1 MKSGL
6 YNGLLMEPLSLNREL
21 KNTLYTWAILIISCS
36 LLVVPLPEFLS
47 FFRLPWLSLAVIFF
61 SIMTPAGFGVISAW
75 IIGLLADILQGNI
88 FGGNA
93 MALSLIAYLS
103 YRFHLQIRV
112 FPMWQMM
119 LSVLLLLLLNEL
131 LVLWVDGIQGQMTF
145 NYIRWLGIILG
156 TLIWPIFMAFLLNL
170 KSKIL

>member
-1 MKSGL
+1 MRSGL
-6 YNGLLMEPLSLNREL
+6 YSVLLMEQLILNREI
-21 KNTLYTWAILIISCS
+21 KNNLFTWAILMISCS
-36 LLVVPLPEFLS
+36 LFVVPLPEFLS
-47 FFRLPWLSLAVIFF
+47 FFRPPWLSLSVIFF
-61 SIMTPAGFGVISAW
+61 SIMTPAGFGVFSAF
-75 IIGLLADILQGNI
+75 IIGLLADVVQGSI

-93 MALSLIAYLS
+93 LALSMIAYLS

-119 LSVLLLLLLNEL
+119 LSVLLMLLLNEL
-131 LVLWVDGIQGQMTF
+131 LVLWVEGIKEQMTF
-145 NYIRWLGIILG
+145 NYIRWLGIVLG

>member
-6 YNGLLMEPLSLNREL
+6 YKGLWMESLILNREI
-21 KNTLYTWAILIISCS
+21 KNTFYTWAVLMISCS
-36 LLVVPLPEFLS
+36 FLVVPLPEFLT
-47 FFRLPWLSLAVIFF
+47 FFRPPWLSLSVIFF
-61 SIMTPAGFGVISAW
+61 SIMTPAGFGIFSAF
-75 IIGLLADILQGNI
+75 IIGLLADVLQGNI

-119 LSVLLLLLLNEL
+119 LSVLLMLLLNEL
-131 LVLWVDGIQGQMTF
+131 LVLWAEGIQGQMTF
-145 NYIRWLGIILG
+145 NYVRWLGIVIG
-156 TLIWPIFMAFLLNL
+156 ALIWPIFMALLLNL

>member
-6 YNGLLMEPLSLNREL
+6 YNGLLIKPLIMNREI
-21 KNTLYTWAILIISCS
+21 KNTLFTWAVLMISCS
-36 LLVVPLPEFLS
+36 LLVIPLPEFLS
-47 FFRLPWLSLAVIFF
+47 FFRPPWLSLSVIFF
-61 SIMTPAGFGVISAW
+61 SIMTPASFGVFTAFF
-75 IIGLLADILQGNI
+75 IGLLADVLQGKI

-93 MALSLIAYLS
+93 MALSLIAYIS

-119 LSVLLLLLLNEL
+119 LSVLLMLAIYEL
-131 LVLWVDGIQGQMTF
+131 LVLWVEGIQGQMIF
-145 NYIRWLGIILG
+145 NYIRWLGIAIG
-156 TLIWPIFMAFLLNL
+156 ALIWPIFMAFLLNL

>member
-6 YNGLLMEPLSLNREL
+6 YSGFLMKRLTLNREL
-21 KNTLYTWAILIISCS
+21 KNTLYTWAVLMISCS

-47 FFRLPWLSLAVIFF
+47 FFRPPWLSLSVIFF
-61 SIMTPAGFGVISAW
+61 SIMTPAGFGILSAF
-75 IIGLLADILQGNI
+75 IIGLLADVVQGNI
-88 FGGNA
+88 FGGHA

-119 LSVLLLLLLNEL
+119 LSVLLILILNEL
-131 LVLWVDGIQGQMTF
+131 LILWVQGTQGQMAF
-145 NYIRWLGIILG
+145 NYMRWLGIFIG
-156 TLIWPIFMAFLLNL
+156 ALIWPIFIALLLNL
-170 KSKIL
+170 KSKII

>member
-6 YNGLLMEPLSLNREL
+6 YNGLFMKPLIMNREI
-21 KNTLYTWAILIISCS
+21 KNTLFTWAVLMISCS
-36 LLVVPLPEFLS
+36 LLVIPLPEFLS
-47 FFRLPWLSLAVIFF
+47 FFRPPWLSLSVIFF
-61 SIMTPAGFGVISAW
+61 SIMTPASFGVFTAFF
-75 IIGLLADILQGNI
+75 IGLLADVLQGSI

-93 MALSLIAYLS
+93 MALTLIAYIS

-119 LSVLLLLLLNEL
+119 LSVLLMLTLNEL
-131 LVLWVDGIQGQMTF
+131 LVLWVEGIEGQMIF
-145 NYIRWLGIILG
+145 NYTRWLSIAFGA
-156 TLIWPIFMAFLLNL
+156 LIWPIFMAFLLNL

>member
-1 MKSGL
+1 ML
-6 YNGLLMEPLSLNREL
+6 EPLILNKEI
-21 KNTLYTWAILIISCS
+21 KNTLYTWAVLIISCS

-47 FFRLPWLSLAVIFF
+47 FFRPPWLSLSVIFF
-61 SIMTPAGFGVISAW
+61 SIMTPASFGVFSAF
-75 IIGLLADILQGNI
+75 IIGLLADVLQGNI
-88 FGGNA
+88 FGGHA

-119 LSVLLLLLLNEL
+119 LSVLLILTLNEL
-131 LVLWVDGIQGQMTF
+131 LVLWVEGIKEQMTF
-145 NYIRWLGIILG
+145 NYIRWLGIVLG
-156 TLIWPIFMAFLLNL
+156 ALIWPIFMAFLLNL

>member
-6 YNGLLMEPLSLNREL
+6 YNGLLMEPLILNREIN
-21 KNTLYTWAILIISCS
+21 NTLYTWAVLIISCS

-47 FFRLPWLSLAVIFF
+47 FFRPPWLSLSVIFF
-61 SIMTPAGFGVISAW
+61 SIMTPAGFGVFSAF
-75 IIGLLADILQGNI
+75 IIGLLADVLLGNI
-88 FGGNA
+88 FGGHA
-93 MALSLIAYLS
+93 MTLSLIAYLS

-119 LSVLLLLLLNEL
+119 LSVLLMLLLNEL
-131 LVLWVDGIQGQMTF
+131 LVLWVEGIQGPMTF
-145 NYIRWLGIILG
+145 NYIRWLGIVIG
-156 TLIWPIFMAFLLNL
+156 TLMWPIFIAFLLNL

>member
-1 MKSGL
+1 MKSGS
-6 YNGLLMEPLSLNREL
+6 YKGLLMESLILNREI
-21 KNTLYTWAILIISCS
+21 KNTFYTWAVLMISCS
-36 LLVVPLPEFLS
+36 LLVVPLPEFLT
-47 FFRLPWLSLAVIFF
+47 FFRPPWLSLSVIFF
-61 SIMTPAGFGVISAW
+61 SIMTPASFGVFSAF
-75 IIGLLADILQGNI
+75 IIGLLADVLQGNI

-119 LSVLLLLLLNEL
+119 LSVLLILLLNEL
-131 LVLWVDGIQGQMTF
+131 FVLWAEGIQGQMTF
-145 NYIRWLGIILG
+145 NYIRWLGIVIG
-156 TLIWPIFMAFLLNL
+156 TLIWPVFMALLLNL